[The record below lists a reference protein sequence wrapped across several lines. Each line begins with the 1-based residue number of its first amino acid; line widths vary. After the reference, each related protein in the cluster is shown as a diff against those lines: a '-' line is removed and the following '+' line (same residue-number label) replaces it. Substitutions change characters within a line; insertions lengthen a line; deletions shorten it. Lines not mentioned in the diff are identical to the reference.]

1 MTRAIVAVGLCA
13 ALLVAGESLSAQWR
27 PGGQMRIVL
36 LVDSSSAV
44 APMLTPFRA
53 GLNGFLDDLQ
63 GEPEVTIITTGGQL
77 RVRVP
82 PTTDRDKLHST
93 AAGFTSD
100 GGGNSFLDTML
111 EADKRFLKTAPDK
124 RPVFVVLITD
134 GGDSRGGERI
144 DDYNKFA
151 TDFRARGGR
160 AHAIVVKGTGSGMIT
175 QIAENLANNTGGFF
189 ETVAIANAVP
199 RTMKALVERLAADQ

>member
-1 MTRAIVAVGLCA
+1 VKNPIIAVSLVT
-13 ALLVAGESLSAQWR
+13 ALLFAGLPASAQWR

-77 RVRVP
+77 RVRIP
-82 PTTDRDKLHST
+82 PTTDREKLHSS
-93 AAGFTSD
+93 AASFASD
-100 GGGNSFLDTML
+100 GGGNAFLDSML

-134 GGDSRGGERI
+134 SGESRGGERI
-144 DDYNKFA
+144 DAYNRFA
-151 TDFRARGGR
+151 NDFLARGGR
-160 AHAIVVKGTGSGMIT
+160 AHAIVVKGTNSGMAT

-189 ETVAIANAVP
+189 QTVAIANAVP
-199 RTMKALVERLAADQ
+199 RTMKALVERLGADQ